1 MDIGKIENGTYQCT
15 RHENGPTSPAS
26 PVFSTSVTPGA
37 VLFAEN
43 ELFDQVAY
51 EKEVSKKTSMKITSV
66 RVSNGSTSSR
76 EEYGYLRRGS
86 VEELEPGRSDAT
98 YCNKNAKKWCC
109 NLTVVVSMLTIIVS
123 FTLPLVFYYVNVPEN
138 DDFSQR
144 EADDIIKLL
153 ELCLASVSF
162 VNVSNVCQ
170 CVCVC
175 Y

>member
-1 MDIGKIENGTYQCT
+1 MDIGKIENGTYT
-15 RHENGPTSPAS
+15 HHENGPTSPTS

-43 ELFDQVAY
+43 QLFDQVAY
-51 EKEVSKKTSMKITSV
+51 EKEVSKKTSKKITSI

-76 EEYGYLRRGS
+76 EECDYPRRGS

-98 YCNKNAKKWCC
+98 YFNKNSKKWCC
-109 NLTVVVSMLTIIVS
+109 NLTVAVLMLVIIVS
-123 FTLPLVFYYVNVPEN
+123 FTLPLVFYYVDVPEN

-144 EADDIIKLL
+144 EANDIVKLL

-162 VNVSNVCQ
+162 VMYQMFVSA
-170 CVCVC
+170 C